1 MTNLLSHHDQRVL
14 EHTCVGFSRLVDAF
28 THSADTLETLAA
40 HGLLPNIVRLLGGM
54 VSDADARASRLSGG
68 GDAPVTLSDGTYTML
83 LKMSANI
90 CRGSGTMC
98 AQLLQL
104 QVRRLPPPRPPAG
117 PPPPRAPTPSPPLTF
132 LPLPPPS
139 AAVRAAQAHPP
150 LDDSLAAGAAA
161 ASRPAD
167 QLYQLISLSNEPRRS
182 RAQRRGLRLPP
193 PPPPPPPPGGRR
205 GGGGGRLVGARAK
218 CAPPFVEARRR

>member
-1 MTNLLSHHDQRVL
+1 MQRLAVSTAANLCRHLPVECAHLVADAVPLMTNLLSHHDQRVL

-104 QVRRLPPPRPPAG
+104 QVRRLPACLLY
-117 PPPPRAPTPSPPLTF
+117 TSPSP
-132 LPLPPPS
+132 
-139 AAVRAAQAHPP
+139 R
-150 LDDSLAAGAAA
+150 D
-161 ASRPAD
+161 
-167 QLYQLISLSNEPRRS
+167 
-182 RAQRRGLRLPP
+182 
-193 PPPPPPPPGGRR
+193 
-205 GGGGGRLVGARAK
+205 
-218 CAPPFVEARRR
+218 